1 MQQIGEYMMQGL
13 AKGVSSKD
21 IVKFIETQY
30 AGMGTA
36 GAGALGAI
44 SDAMGGNITTELT
57 TALKNTGT
65 PMSWLPEMLR
75 LVSHED
81 ASGNPS
87 IQNPIEVMGQH
98 ATGILQ
104 MLPSTFSEHMVKGYG
119 DIDNPIDNAMSSIN
133 YIKSEYGDPSRISG
147 LNGGVYKGYANGSE
161 SISSNQIGM
170 VGEQGA
176 ELHVLN
182 QGDGVLPTNLVKN
195 LMDWGKFNPNNIL
208 KNILPNFN
216 IPNMSNFSSG
226 SAGGNTSTDRSIN
239 IQNLSVVSNNAD
251 NLFAQLKSRANV
263 LPV

>member
-21 IVKFIETQY
+21 IVKFIQTQY
-30 AGMGTA
+30 ADMGST
-36 GAGALGAI
+36 GAGALGEI
-44 SDAMGGNITTELT
+44 SDAMGGNVTTWLT

-65 PMSWLPEMLR
+65 PMSWLPELLK
-75 LVSHED
+75 LVSKE
-81 ASGNPS
+81 SGGNPT
-87 IQNPIEVMGQH
+87 IQNPTEVLGQH
-98 ATGILQ
+98 ATGLLQ
-104 MLPSTFSEHMVKGYG
+104 MLPSTFSEHMAKGYT
-119 DIDNPIDNAMSSIN
+119 DIDNGIDNAMSAIN
-133 YIKSEYGDPSRISG
+133 YIKAQYGNPNNIQG
-147 LNGGVYKGYANGSE
+147 LNSGFYKGYQNGSE